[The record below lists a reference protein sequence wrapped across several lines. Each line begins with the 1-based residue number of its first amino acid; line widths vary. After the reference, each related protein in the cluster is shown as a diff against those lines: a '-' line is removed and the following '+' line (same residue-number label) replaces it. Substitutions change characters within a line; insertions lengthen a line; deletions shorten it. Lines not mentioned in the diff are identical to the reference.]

1 LRKKSAFLIQ
11 TTDSG
16 RYFREHHA
24 YSQMIAATHLLQCNG
39 GLSAAPKPASP
50 RFATLTMKQCRSPQK
65 KKRNQ
70 TVALKST

>member
-39 GLSAAPKPASP
+39 RLQRSSKVDFAPARDGHQEAVSQ
-50 RFATLTMKQCRSPQK
+50 RAK
-65 KKRNQ
+65 KKAQ
-70 TVALKST
+70 PKGCA